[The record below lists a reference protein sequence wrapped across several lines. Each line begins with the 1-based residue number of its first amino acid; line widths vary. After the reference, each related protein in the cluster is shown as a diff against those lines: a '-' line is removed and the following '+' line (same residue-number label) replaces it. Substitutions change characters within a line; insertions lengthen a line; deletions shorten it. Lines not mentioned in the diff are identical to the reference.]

1 MRDYFKQSAIQLAL
15 VAGLALSSLAGMAV
29 IGPAAYA
36 ADTEAAG
43 LPVYRPPLRGAPQAR
58 MGGGTRGEGDD
69 APEVYVLT
77 PEHMGLTSIEQP
89 VLYWYLSRAV
99 KARYEFVLM
108 GETDYDPL
116 VEAELTSVKSAGI
129 QRIALADFDV
139 RLQPDVPYQWSVAVV
154 MDEGQ
159 RSGDVLASGMI
170 EYVQPPAG
178 ITTRATNASGEE
190 RIGVYAGAG
199 LWYDALQSLD
209 ELISAGPEVE
219 RMRQVRASLLEQ
231 VGLEQVAVATAGL

>member
-1 MRDYFKQSAIQLAL
+1 MYK
-15 VAGLALSSLAGMAV
+15 
-29 IGPAAYA
+29 
-36 ADTEAAG
+36 
-43 LPVYRPPLRGAPQAR
+43 PPLRGAPLAR

-77 PEHMGLTSIEQP
+77 PEHAGLASRDQP

-108 GETDYDPL
+108 AETDYEPL
-116 VEAELTSVKSAGI
+116 VETELTAVDAAGI

-139 RLQPDVPYQWSVAVV
+139 RLKPDVPYQWSVAVV

-170 EYVQPPAG
+170 EYVEPPAG
-178 ITTRATNASGEE
+178 IKTRAGNASGEE
-190 RIGVYAGAG
+190 RIRVYAGAG

-209 ELISAGPEVE
+209 ELIREGTDVE
-219 RMRQVRASLLEQ
+219 RMRQVRGSLLEQ
-231 VGLEQVAVATAGL
+231 VGLEQVAVATGGP